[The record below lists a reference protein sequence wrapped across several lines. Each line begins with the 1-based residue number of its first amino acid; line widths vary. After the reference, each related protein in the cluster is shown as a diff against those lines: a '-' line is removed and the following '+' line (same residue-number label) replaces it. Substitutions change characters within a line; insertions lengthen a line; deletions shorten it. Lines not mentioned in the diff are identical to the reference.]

1 MPKNSSGK
9 IITVFLSIV
18 AFLLI
23 SLTAISIFFFQK
35 EIDRRKTAEIQ
46 LLASQNS
53 MSRLEGELKES
64 KKQTYLLEEKN
75 KDADE
80 RINSLLDELE
90 LQEALKKEMKTET
103 TTLKEQLDK
112 EVKAK
117 EDLRKQL
124 LDDVAKAEQKVIELE
139 AKLQAEINRPQEVK
153 TVTPEKE
160 TEEVASSSVSEP
172 VEEKKEIVPST
183 AEAEKDID
191 LDKIVVVP
199 HEVPEGRVISVDT
212 DTDFVIV
219 NLGQDDGVELGNV
232 MSIYRGNEYLG
243 DIKVTRVQSE
253 MLAADLIPPFSSRI
267 VRKNDQVVIKQ

>member
-1 MPKNSSGK
+1 MRKNSSGK
-9 IITVFLSIV
+9 ILTAFLSII

-46 LLASQNS
+46 LLANQNT
-53 MSRLEGELKES
+53 MSRLENELKES

-103 TTLKEQLDK
+103 TSLKERLDK

-117 EDLRKQL
+117 DDLRKQL

-139 AKLQAEINRPQEVK
+139 AKLQAEMNRPQDVQAAIPEEK
-153 TVTPEKE
+153 TEDVTSAPEPERIAEKE
-160 TEEVASSSVSEP
+160 EIVSAP
-172 VEEKKEIVPST
+172 EEKDV
-183 AEAEKDID
+183 D